1 MLHHSKKIVL
11 NQQVTNLFP
20 EIEWMSPIQSDRF
33 TSSFNRD
40 NGTRE
45 RVVRSPWLD
54 PRHGNV
60 FRREMTLA
68 SEDADFPGFQP
79 DPTYVWLHKNGA
91 EQHLYKAL
99 ARLAPLFAVCSYRGE
114 VSSWVSPPPSGG
126 GNRICLVVGKDAKR
140 NIRIVGGNYFHNLDS
155 PRRPHTRGPEF
166 FRAYDAGDERA
177 KQGLVRQA
185 TANWY
190 AVLPFADGLGLD
202 LCCEWANAMPI
213 YITVL
218 DDSTGKSLVAYGPAL
233 VDGLRPADF
242 SYEYFGEV
250 MA

>member
-1 MLHHSKKIVL
+1 MKAPQK
-11 NQQVTNLFP
+11 N
-20 EIEWMSPIQSDRF
+20 
-33 TSSFNRD
+33 
-40 NGTRE
+40 
-45 RVVRSPWLD
+45 SPWLD
-54 PRHGNV
+54 PKYGNV

-68 SEDADFPGFQP
+68 AENSDFPGFELEP
-79 DPTYVWLHKNGA
+79 AYAWLHKNGA

-99 ARLAPLFAVCSYRGE
+99 ATFAPLFAVRSYRGE
-114 VSSWVSPPPSGG
+114 VSSWASPPPSGG
-126 GNRICLVVGKDAKR
+126 DNRICLVVGKDEQRKV
-140 NIRIVGGNYFHNLDS
+140 RIVGGNYFHSLNMS
-155 PRRPHTRGPEF
+155 PKPHTLGADF
-166 FRAYDAGDERA
+166 FRDYDAGNE
-177 KQGLVRQA
+177 KSKHELIRQA

-190 AVLPFADGLGLD
+190 EKLPFADRRNLD
-202 LCCEWANAMPI
+202 LCSELANAMPI